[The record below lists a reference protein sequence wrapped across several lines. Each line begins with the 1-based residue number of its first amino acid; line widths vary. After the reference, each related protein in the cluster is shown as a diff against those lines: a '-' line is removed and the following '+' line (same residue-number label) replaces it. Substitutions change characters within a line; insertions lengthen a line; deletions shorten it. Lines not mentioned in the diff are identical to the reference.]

1 MSQRLLVIE
10 DETSVQSFLRVA
22 LERNGF
28 IVDMA
33 DNGAEGLER
42 LKAGEFVGVISDM
55 RTPGGVTGSDVHA
68 WLREHRPGLARRLLF
83 ITGDIVNEETVR
95 ILEQTGVPCI
105 EKPFRV
111 QELMAAVHKVL
122 ENEP

>member
-1 MSQRLLVIE
+1 MSQKLLVIE

-28 IVDMA
+28 TIEIA
-33 DNGAEGLER
+33 DSGAEGLRR
-42 LKAGEFVGVISDM
+42 LKAESFTAVISDM
-55 RTPGGVTGSDVHA
+55 RTPGGVTGADVHA
-68 WLREHRPGLARRLLF
+68 WLKEHRPELANRLLF

-95 ILEQTGVPCI
+95 ILEHTGVPCI

-111 QELMAAVHKVL
+111 QELMAAVRKVL
-122 ENEP
+122 ENTP